1 MNIQP
6 YGADEEGCFPA
17 VAEDAPLP
25 RAE

>member
-1 MNIQP
+1 MKIQP